1 MNEAC
6 HTAMDLAVEQLEK
19 HGALTPFAVV
29 LRTAG
34 DLRLVALGPD
44 VATGSGA
51 EDLDSLRG
59 ILRSGAAQEL
69 YRATAV
75 ATAVTVRRFDAD
87 EPKDALRFEVEHQR
101 SRPVTVFLPYV
112 RRDDGYRF
120 EDSYVEP
127 GESILL
133 KRV

>member
-1 MNEAC
+1 MAEPGDEMNEVC

-19 HGALTPFAVV
+19 RGALAPFAVV

-34 DLRLVALGPD
+34 DLRLVALDPG

-59 ILRSGAAQEL
+59 ILRSGAAEQL

-87 EPKDALRFEVEHQR
+87 KPLDALRFEVEHQR
-101 SRPVTVFLPYV
+101 SRPLTVFLPYSQ
-112 RRDDGYRF
+112 RDDGYQF
-120 EDSYVEP
+120 EE
-127 GESILL
+127 
-133 KRV
+133 